1 MSTNSVKEISVEDLK
16 GVGPAI
22 AEKLK
27 ENGFVTANAIAVSS
41 PKEISGVT
49 GIGESVIQKI
59 IIDARSKLNI
69 GFETA
74 NEILEKRQNIIRF
87 TTGSNNLDEIL
98 NGGIETRAIFE
109 TFGEFRT
116 GKTQIAHQLCITV
129 QLPKEEGG
137 IEGSACYIDSEGT
150 FRPERLLQILERYP
164 QLDPQKTLNNVYY
177 CRAYNSDHLQLIV
190 DKLAPIIEE
199 KNIKLVIVDSIIS
212 HFRSE
217 YIGRG
222 TLSDRQQ
229 KLNRFIHKLL
239 QLAEAHNLAVY
250 ITNQVQSSPGVFFGD
265 PTVPTGGNV
274 IAHASTYRLYLRKS
288 KGNKRVAKLIDS
300 PCLPEAEAV
309 FSITENGIED

>member
-1 MSTNSVKEISVEDLK
+1 MASEVMEEIKIEDLK

-27 ENGFVTANAIAVSS
+27 ENGYTTANAIAVSS
-41 PKEISGVT
+41 PKEVSGIT
-49 GIGESVIQKI
+49 GVGETVIQKI
-59 IIDARSKLNI
+59 ILDARSKLNI

-74 NEILEKRQNIIRF
+74 SDILEKRQNIIRF
-87 TTGSNNLDEIL
+87 TTGSENLDALL
-98 NGGIETRAIFE
+98 NGGIETRALFE
-109 TFGEFRT
+109 VYGEFRT

-129 QLPKEEGG
+129 QLDQEKGG
-137 IEGSACYIDSEGT
+137 IKGTACYIDSEGT
-150 FRPERLLQILERYP
+150 FRPERLLQIVERYP
-164 QLDPQKTLNNVYY
+164 DLDPKKALDNVYY
-177 CRAYNSDHLQLIV
+177 VRAYNSDHQQLIV
-190 DKLAPIIEE
+190 DKLGPLVEE

-239 QLAEAHNLAVY
+239 QLSEAHNLAVFF
-250 ITNQVQSSPGVFFGD
+250 TNQVMSSPGVFFGD
-265 PTVPTGGNV
+265 PTRPTGGNV

-288 KGNKRVAKLIDS
+288 KGNHRVAKLIDS
-300 PCLPEAEAV
+300 PCLPEGEAI

>member
-1 MSTNSVKEISVEDLK
+1 MASNSLEEIKIEDLK

-22 AEKLK
+22 AEKLR
-27 ENGFVTANAIAVSS
+27 ENGLVTANAIAVRS
-41 PKEISGVT
+41 PKEISGLT
-49 GIGESVIQKI
+49 GIGETVIQKI
-59 IIDARSKLNI
+59 IVDARSKLNI

-87 TTGSNNLDEIL
+87 TTGSKSLDDIL

-109 TFGEFRT
+109 AFGEFRT
-116 GKTQIAHQLCITV
+116 GKTQIGHQLCITV

-164 QLDPQKTLNNVYY
+164 QLDPKKALDNIFY
-177 CRAYNSDHLQLIV
+177 CRAYNSDHQLLIV
-190 DKLAPIIEE
+190 DKLGPMIEE
-199 KNIKLVIVDSIIS
+199 KNVKLVVVDSIIS

-239 QLAEAHNLAVY
+239 QLSEAHNLAVY

-288 KGNKRVAKLIDS
+288 KANKRVAKLIDS

-309 FSITENGIED
+309 FSITEHGIED